1 MAAFV
6 VVQESIEN
14 EAVFNQYRAKAP
26 ATIEAYGGKFLA
38 RGGNLE
44 VMEGDLPYKRLII
57 IELLPMSPVAS
68 TSPASATTQAM
79 TCSLDTRS
87 SSHQAPR
94 PMTKKGWM

>member
-14 EAVFNQYRAKAP
+14 EAVFNQYRTKAP

-44 VMEGDLPYKRLII
+44 VMEGELPYKRLVI
-57 IELLPMSPVAS
+57 IEFPTRQDAIAWYNSSEYQEILPMR
-68 TSPASATTQAM
+68 
-79 TCSLDTRS
+79 LS
-87 SSHQAPR
+87 SS
-94 PMTKKGWM
+94 KGIFAVVDGV

>member
-14 EAVFNQYRAKAP
+14 AVVFNQYRAKAP

-44 VMEGDLPYKRLII
+44 VMEGELPCKRLVI
-57 IELLPMSPVAS
+57 IEFPTRQAAIAWYNSSEYQEILPMR
-68 TSPASATTQAM
+68 
-79 TCSLDTRS
+79 LS
-87 SSHQAPR
+87 SS
-94 PMTKKGWM
+94 KGIFAVVDGV

>member
-14 EAVFNQYRAKAP
+14 ETVFNQYRAKAP

-44 VMEGDLPYKRLII
+44 VMEGKLPHERLVI
-57 IELLPMSPVAS
+57 IEFPTRQDAIAWYNSSEYQEILPMR
-68 TSPASATTQAM
+68 
-79 TCSLDTRS
+79 LS
-87 SSHQAPR
+87 SS
-94 PMTKKGWM
+94 KGIFALVDGV

>member
-1 MAAFV
+1 MTAFV

-44 VMEGDLPYKRLII
+44 VMEGELPHKRLVI
-57 IELLPMSPVAS
+57 IEFPTRQDAIAWYNSAEYQEILP
-68 TSPASATTQAM
+68 
-79 TCSLDTRS
+79 TRLS
-87 SSHQAPR
+87 SS
-94 PMTKKGWM
+94 KGIFAVVDGV

>member
-14 EAVFNQYRAKAP
+14 EAVFNQYHAKAP

-44 VMEGDLPYKRLII
+44 VMEGELPYKRLVI
-57 IELLPMSPVAS
+57 IEFPTRQDAIAWYNSSEYQEILPMR
-68 TSPASATTQAM
+68 
-79 TCSLDTRS
+79 LS
-87 SSHQAPR
+87 SS
-94 PMTKKGWM
+94 KGIFAVVDGV